1 MSPSFT
7 GVVIVAAVAFAVP
20 LLLALVPRVH
30 VPAGALELAAGI
42 AIGPS
47 ALGWVE
53 PDAAIAVLA
62 ALGLAFL
69 LFLAGLDVAALVSP
83 GDRALRSAGV
93 AFLASAALAA
103 VAGLALQGAGLVGSW
118 AFAAIVLSGTHLAA
132 VATLAHDAGIAGS
145 EVGRLTLAGGAV
157 ANVAAVALL
166 SLHSADHAGEA
177 GARLLL
183 IGALGAAAVAAV
195 LAARGLARW
204 RRLTAAVMAQG
215 DTSAQLRV
223 RGAFV
228 LLAGF
233 VALGEA
239 LGVEAVLAAFAAGLV
254 LGLIDRDAVRSH
266 PQLRVKL
273 DGAGH
278 GFFIPVFLVAAGL
291 SFDLDGLLESPRHL
305 ALAPVFLACLLLVRG
320 LPALLHRPRVGA
332 RGALAVGLMQSI
344 SLPLIVVAARVG
356 EEMGTLD
363 PRAGAAMIVAGLASY
378 VVLPEAAKAVLRRSD
393 AAAATAG

>member
-1 MSPSFT
+1 VSPSFT

-20 LLLALVPRVH
+20 LLLALAPRLH

-42 AIGPS
+42 AIGPA

-53 PDAAIAVLA
+53 PDTAISVLA

-69 LFLAGLDVAALVSP
+69 LFLAGLDVAALVGM
-83 GDRALRSAGV
+83 GDRVLRGAGV
-93 AFLASAALAA
+93 AFLASAALAVA
-103 VAGLALQGAGLVGSW
+103 AGLALQGTGLVRSW

-132 VATLAHDAGIAGS
+132 VATLVHDARIADS
-145 EVGRLTLAGGAV
+145 EVGRQTLAGAAV
-157 ANVAAVALL
+157 ANVAAVGLL

-183 IGALGAAAVAAV
+183 IGALALAAATVIV
-195 LAARGLARW
+195 AARGLARW
-204 RRLTAAVMAQG
+204 HRLTAAVMAQG
-215 DTSAQLRV
+215 DTSAQVRV

-233 VALGEA
+233 VALGET

-254 LGLIDRDAVRSH
+254 LGLIDRDAVRNH

-291 SFDLDGLLESPRHL
+291 SFDLDGLLDSPRHL

-320 LPALLHRPRVGA
+320 LPALLYRPRLGP
-332 RGALAVGLMQSI
+332 RGALAAGLMQSI

-363 PRAGAAMIVAGLASY
+363 PRAGAAMIAGGLASY
-378 VVLPEAAKAVLRRSD
+378 VVLPEAAKAVLRGP
-393 AAAATAG
+393 TAGAPARS